1 MLQKNEII
9 NQRYKVESVIGEGGM
24 STVYAVYDTT
34 LDKRWAMKETLD
46 IFPDKDKKDII
57 DQFHREAK
65 MLAGLSH
72 PNLPKVIDFFSENQR
87 HYLVEELIEGQPSS
101 DLLEKSQ
108 AFDEFRVLSWALQ
121 ICDLLDFLHNNN
133 IIYRDL
139 KPGNIMVDK
148 NDKIFLVDF
157 GIARF
162 FQGGKSK
169 DTVIIGTP
177 GFASPEHYGRGETD
191 RKSDIFSLGATLHY
205 MVTGKDP
212 ADKPFHFDIPFSINP
227 QVSIQTGAII
237 MKCVEMDPSR
247 RYQTA
252 AEVKEAI
259 SSMAIPAL
267 KKGTRMLQPAATANA
282 NGVEYYHN
290 SSDLLGMT
298 TQFLSYLSIF
308 PLSMGVSGVAA
319 FFLSLFNPILGLGG
333 GIISFPLLCMEF
345 WKRLDKVY
353 GEQDIVIETGRNG
366 VSYKSRKIHV
376 NSNWLEIQRIVVIK
390 NPNAIFGKKIKE
402 VQVSTRAGEFVFDQG
417 FNDFN
422 RLIDML
428 VTNSGLAMAIDSTDK
443 TVYSK

>member
-1 MLQKNEII
+1 
-9 NQRYKVESVIGEGGM
+9 M
-24 STVYAVYDTT
+24 STVYDVFDTT
-34 LDKRWAMKETLD
+34 LDHRWAMKETLD
-46 IFPDKDKKDII
+46 IFPDRDKSEIL
-57 DQFHREAK
+57 DQFQKEAK

-72 PNLPKVIDFFSENQR
+72 PNLPKVIDFFTENGK
-87 HYLVEELIEGQPSS
+87 HYLVEELIDGLPSS
-101 DLLEKSQ
+101 EVLEKSHS
-108 AFDEFRVLSWALQ
+108 FDEYRLLNWAVQ
-121 ICDLLDFLHNNN
+121 ICDLLEFLHNNN

-139 KPGNIMVDK
+139 KPGNIMIDK
-148 NDKIFLVDF
+148 NEKVYLVDF

-191 RKSDIFSLGATLHY
+191 QRSDIFSFGATLHY
-205 MVTGKDP
+205 MTTGVDP
-212 ADKPFHFDIPFSINP
+212 ADKPFHFDIPFNVNP
-227 QVSIQTGAII
+227 QVSLQTGAII
-237 MKCVEMDPSR
+237 MKCVELDPSR

-252 AEVKEAI
+252 AEVKKAI
-259 SSMAIPAL
+259 GELAIPAL
-267 KKGTRMLQPAATANA
+267 RKGTQMLDPVRRLDE
-282 NGVEYYHN
+282 VEYYHN
-290 SSDLLGMT
+290 SSDILGMT

-319 FFLSLFNPILGLGG
+319 FFLSFFNPFLGLGG

-353 GEQDIVIETGRNG
+353 GEQDIMIETGRNG

-376 NSNWLEIQRIVVIK
+376 NSNWLEIQQIIVIK
-390 NPNAIFGKKIKE
+390 NPNAIFGRKIKE

-417 FNDFN
+417 FNNFH
-422 RLIDML
+422 RLVDML
-428 VTNSGLAMAIDSTDK
+428 VTHSGLSMVIDGHEK